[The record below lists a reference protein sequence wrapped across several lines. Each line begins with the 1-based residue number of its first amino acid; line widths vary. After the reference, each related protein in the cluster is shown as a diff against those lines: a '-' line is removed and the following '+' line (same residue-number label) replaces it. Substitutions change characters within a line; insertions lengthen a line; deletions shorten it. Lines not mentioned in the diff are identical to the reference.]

1 MNSPLRPPAH
11 RARYAALASAAV
23 LSIGCGDG
31 DPAGPSNGGGPVR
44 TTSVDV
50 VDNRFQPSSNAVDPG
65 ATVTW
70 TWGGSNPHTVTFDD
84 ASLADSQIQTT
95 GSFQQTFPA
104 EGEFT
109 YFCTVHGR
117 AVMSG
122 RVVVGE

>member
-1 MNSPLRPPAH
+1 MNSPLRSPTTQVP
-11 RARYAALASAAV
+11 YAALVSAAV
-23 LSIGCGDG
+23 LSIACGGG

-44 TTSVDV
+44 TTSVGV
-50 VDNRFQPSSNAVDPG
+50 QDNRFSPSSNAVDPG

-70 TWGGSNPHTVTFDD
+70 SWGGSNPHNVTFDD
-84 ASLADSQIQTT
+84 ASIADSPTQTD
-95 GSFQQTFPA
+95 GNFQQTFPDD
-104 EGEFT
+104 GEFT

>member
-1 MNSPLRPPAH
+1 MNTPLRLLAH

-23 LSIGCGDG
+23 LSIGCGDD
-31 DPAGPSNGGGPVR
+31 DPAGPTDGGGPVR
-44 TTSVDV
+44 TTSVNV
-50 VDNRFQPSSNAVDPG
+50 VDNRFSPSSNGVDPG

-70 TWGGSNPHTVTFDD
+70 TWGGSNPHNVTFDD
-84 ASLADSQIQTT
+84 PSIGNSATQAA
-95 GSFQQTFPA
+95 GSFQQTFDDA
-104 EGEFT
+104 GEFT